1 MKFIDGKGN
10 VESDDIKCL
19 LRVYDAAHLRI
30 HGEEI
35 LDRAI
40 ISTKK
45 RFQSAIEHLET
56 DAAKEVRYA
65 LETPL
70 FRRLERVEA
79 RRYIS
84 TYENKTTR
92 NETILEFAKL
102 DFNILLNLYCDELKS
117 LTM

>member
-1 MKFIDGKGN
+1 M
-10 VESDDIKCL
+10 
-19 LRVYDAAHLRI
+19 
-30 HGEEI
+30 
-35 LDRAI
+35 
-40 ISTKK
+40 
-45 RFQSAIEHLET
+45 IEHLET

-84 TYENKTTR
+84 TYENQTTR